1 MRNIVEVRGVKI
13 GAGIP
18 KICIPIVGKTKEEI
32 FASANRAKEAF
43 CDVAEWRADWF
54 DEVFDFAEVEMVLQ
68 KLRVILAEIPLL
80 VTFRTKNEGGEKA
93 ISPEDYIIFNQNVIK
108 TGYADLV
115 DAEIFFADDVL
126 KKIVSKA
133 HSVGVKVIAS
143 NHDFSK
149 TPQKEELVRR
159 LKDME
164 EWGADIAKI
173 AVMPEYKKDLLT
185 LLAATECAA
194 EEMQIPVVTMSMG
207 EIGLLS
213 RLSGEIFGSALTFG
227 TAGAASAPGQ
237 MDAVE
242 LRKILT
248 LIHKNSEKEQING

>member
-32 FASANRAKEAF
+32 FASANRAKEAL

-68 KLRVILAEIPLL
+68 KLRAILAEIPLL
-80 VTFRTKNEGGEKA
+80 VTFRTKKEGGEKA
-93 ISPEDYIIFNQNVIK
+93 ISPEDYVIFNQKVIK

-115 DAEIFFADDVL
+115 DAEAFLADGVL
-126 KKIVSKA
+126 EKIVSEA
-133 HSVGVKVIAS
+133 HSFDVKVIAS
-143 NHDFSK
+143 NHDFFK
-149 TPQKEELVRR
+149 TPQKEELLSRI
-159 LKDME
+159 KEME
-164 EWGADIAKI
+164 ARGADIAKI
-173 AVMPEYKKDLLT
+173 AVMPENKKDVFT

-194 EEMQIPVVTMSMG
+194 EEMPIPVITMSMG
-207 EIGLLS
+207 GIGLLS

-227 TAGAASAPGQ
+227 TAGVSSAPGQ

-242 LRKILT
+242 LRRILT
-248 LIHKNSEKEQING
+248 LIHTNSEKGADK

>member
-1 MRNIVEVRGVKI
+1 
-13 GAGIP
+13 
-18 KICIPIVGKTKEEI
+18 
-32 FASANRAKEAF
+32 
-43 CDVAEWRADWF
+43 
-54 DEVFDFAEVEMVLQ
+54 
-68 KLRVILAEIPLL
+68 
-80 VTFRTKNEGGEKA
+80 
-93 ISPEDYIIFNQNVIK
+93 
-108 TGYADLV
+108 
-115 DAEIFFADDVL
+115 
-126 KKIVSKA
+126 
-133 HSVGVKVIAS
+133 
-143 NHDFSK
+143 
-149 TPQKEELVRR
+149 
-159 LKDME
+159 ME
-164 EWGADIAKI
+164 ERGADIAKI

>member
-93 ISPEDYIIFNQNVIK
+93 ISPEDYIIFN
-108 TGYADLV
+108 
-115 DAEIFFADDVL
+115 
-126 KKIVSKA
+126 
-133 HSVGVKVIAS
+133 H
-143 NHDFSK
+143 H
-149 TPQKEELVRR
+149 
-159 LKDME
+159 
-164 EWGADIAKI
+164 I
-173 AVMPEYKKDLLT
+173 AVYVNRTINHHCNFLFKK
-185 LLAATECAA
+185 
-194 EEMQIPVVTMSMG
+194 
-207 EIGLLS
+207 
-213 RLSGEIFGSALTFG
+213 
-227 TAGAASAPGQ
+227 
-237 MDAVE
+237 
-242 LRKILT
+242 
-248 LIHKNSEKEQING
+248 